1 MSVLGISSRQHDV
14 RGGSVVGRTPTQIV
28 ERALELAAL
37 PDNKFIELGWELGK
51 LRYIDSKAFTKTAAR
66 AGMKQRKAYDLV
78 KIAEVVA
85 RLPGYR
91 RRIRNIG
98 WSKAALLCPHL
109 NAGNADRL
117 LALAEATT
125 SAQLAAHLRG
135 LSASEAKGKR
145 HCMTLYFSQGQYEE
159 LSTTLIKH
167 GAVPTARGL
176 ARKEDALIKAL
187 GRQAAAKG
195 E

>member
-1 MSVLGISSRQHDV
+1 
-14 RGGSVVGRTPTQIV
+14 VVGRTPTQIIS
-28 ERALELAAL
+28 RALELAGF
-37 PDNKFIELGWELGK
+37 PDQFIELGWELGK
-51 LRYIDSKAFTKTAAR
+51 LRYIDFKAFTKTAAK

-98 WSKAALLCPHL
+98 WSKAALLCPRL

-117 LALAEATT
+117 LAVAEATT
-125 SAQLAAHLRG
+125 RAQLAAHLRG
-135 LSASEAKGKR
+135 LSVSEAKGKK
-145 HCMTLYFSQGQYEE
+145 HCMTLYFSKVQYEE
-159 LSTTLIKH
+159 LSATLIKY
-167 GAVPTARGL
+167 GSVPTARGL
-176 ARKEDALIKAL
+176 ARKEDALLKAL
-187 GRQAAAKG
+187 SRQATANG